1 MKSKKELKE
10 IAKRD
15 ANRFCRRNRVYE
27 TYDGSVAD
35 MIKKLYITTYLR
47 ARHQIMSEI
56 NQKTPGEAF
65 ENAKGFQNN
74 LKAMK
79 TESFRYV
86 SNKPNIEEIPYKEDS
101 VQSEEIYATNFV
113 CDEVSRGY
121 KGWDELTP
129 MDKAIYK
136 ITGGKLI
143 NCYWDNRN
151 ASKPMTP
158 VIREVN
164 NQKNR
169 NKNDRITYVVGP
181 EWINVWYLDTIDG
194 LSKIKGMTLRTA
206 AVKNYVNEYFKK
218 ERD

>member
-15 ANRFCRRNRVYE
+15 ANRFCRRNKVYE

-47 ARHQIMSEI
+47 ARHQVMSEI
-56 NQKTPGEAF
+56 NQKTPEEAF
-65 ENAKGFQNN
+65 ESAKGFPNN
-74 LKAMK
+74 LKVMK

-86 SNKPNIEEIPYKEDS
+86 SNKPNIEEIPYEEDS
-101 VQSEEIYATNFV
+101 VQSEEIHATNFV

-143 NCYWDNRN
+143 NCYWDSRN

-158 VIREVN
+158 VVREVN

-206 AVKNYVNEYFKK
+206 AVKNYVKEYFKK
-218 ERD
+218 ERS

>member
-47 ARHQIMSEI
+47 ARHQIMSES
-56 NQKTPGEAF
+56 NQKTPEEAF
-65 ENAKGFQNN
+65 ESAKSFPNN
-74 LKAMK
+74 LKIMK

-86 SNKPNIEEIPYKEDS
+86 SNKPNIEEIPYTEDS
-101 VQSEEIYATNFV
+101 VQSEEIPATCFV

-121 KGWDELTP
+121 KGWDELTL

-136 ITGGKLI
+136 LTGGKLI

-158 VIREVN
+158 VVREVN

-181 EWINVWYLDTIDG
+181 EWINVWYLDTVDG

-206 AVKNYVNEYFKK
+206 AVKNYVKEYMQ
-218 ERD
+218 

>member
-47 ARHQIMSEI
+47 ARHQVMSEI
-56 NQKTPGEAF
+56 NQKTPEEAF
-65 ENAKGFQNN
+65 EKGFPNN
-74 LKAMK
+74 LKVMK
-79 TESFRYV
+79 TESFRCV
-86 SNKPNIEEIPYKEDS
+86 SNKPIIEEIPYKEDS
-101 VQSEEIYATNFV
+101 VQSEEVLATNFV
-113 CDEVSRGY
+113 CDEISRGY

-158 VIREVN
+158 VVREVD

-181 EWINVWYLDTIDG
+181 EWINVWYLDTVEG

-206 AVKNYVNEYFKK
+206 AVKNYIREYMQ
-218 ERD
+218 

>member
-56 NQKTPGEAF
+56 NQKTPEEAF
-65 ENAKGFQNN
+65 ENAKGFPNN
-74 LKAMK
+74 LKVMK

-86 SNKPNIEEIPYKEDS
+86 SNKPTIEEIPYKEDS
-101 VQSEEIYATNFV
+101 VQSEEVLATNFV
-113 CDEVSRGY
+113 CDEISRGY
-121 KGWDELTP
+121 KSWDELTP

-158 VIREVN
+158 VVREVD
-164 NQKNR
+164 NQKLR

-181 EWINVWYLDTIDG
+181 EWINVWYLDTVEG

-206 AVKNYVNEYFKK
+206 AVKNYIKEYMQ
-218 ERD
+218 

>member
-15 ANRFCRRNRVYE
+15 ANRFCRRNKVYE

-47 ARHQIMSEI
+47 ARHQIMSES
-56 NQKTPGEAF
+56 NQKTPEEAF
-65 ENAKGFQNN
+65 ENFKGFPNN

-86 SNKPNIEEIPYKEDS
+86 NNKSNIEEIPYKEDS
-101 VQSEEIYATNFV
+101 VQSEEILATNFV
-113 CDEVSRGY
+113 CDEISRGY

-158 VIREVN
+158 VVREVN

-181 EWINVWYLDTIDG
+181 EWINVWYLDTVDG

-206 AVKNYVNEYFKK
+206 AVKNYVKEYFKK
-218 ERD
+218 EGD